1 MQEALMPVIHVGPL
15 RGKGTY
21 MKTVGEK
28 KEKRGKG
35 RYAHYW
41 HWVAYGTKNRTMRKD
56 KTPRVRMPN
65 GRWVTL
71 VSKERGTQPA
81 NNYAD
86 KAYTVVQ
93 PTLDQMA
100 DKIMKR
106 MMKTY
111 DTILKKKGLTKK
123 L

>member
-21 MKTVGEK
+21 MKDGVKTDK
-28 KEKRGKG
+28 KQF
-35 RYAHYW
+35 AHYW
-41 HWVAYGTKNRTMRKD
+41 HWVAYGTKNRTIRKD